1 MLRLIIPAT
10 EKWDDEKQ
18 EFIYQDAVELELE
31 HSLVSV
37 SKWES
42 KWCKAFLTNKDKTVE
57 ETIDYIKCM
66 TITPNVPDSV
76 YECLTN
82 TNVLDVCKYIES
94 PMTATVFS
102 KDNSKPSREVI
113 TSEIIYYWM
122 IALNIPIA
130 ECQYWHLNRLLTLIR
145 VCNIKNNPPKKM
157 GRAELLRR
165 NAELNAARRKK
176 LGTKG

>member
-42 KWCKAFLTNKDKTVE
+42 KWCKAFLTNKYKTVE

-122 IALNIPIA
+122 IALNIPF
-130 ECQYWHLNRLLTLIR
+130 EYQYWHL
-145 VCNIKNNPPKKM
+145 NNPPKKM